1 MKVKLKSKR
10 VIKRMLASG
19 NYDLACMRERTILN
33 LQEVGLVNSYFY
45 SGAKYYAV
53 PRPHETIASAYSVPK
68 HFIGKVVRK

>member
-19 NYDLACMRERTILN
+19 NYNLACMHKSTILN

-45 SGAKYYAV
+45 RGAKYYAV
-53 PRPHETIASAYSVPK
+53 PGPHETIGRAFSVPK